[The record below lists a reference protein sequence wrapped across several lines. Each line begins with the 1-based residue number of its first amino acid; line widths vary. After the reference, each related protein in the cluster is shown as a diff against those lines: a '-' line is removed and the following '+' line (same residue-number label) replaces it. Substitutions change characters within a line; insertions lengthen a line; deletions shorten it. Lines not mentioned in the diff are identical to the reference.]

1 MCGGRGEGGT
11 NRWILGVGG
20 WGVVKL
26 NDVERE
32 EFGNSK
38 FACKKHIYLTTYCRL
53 NRENVG

>member
-1 MCGGRGEGGT
+1 MWVGGGGGT
-11 NRWILGVGG
+11 AWG
-20 WGVVKL
+20 WGEGVVKL

-38 FACKKHIYLTTYCRL
+38 FACKKHVYLTTYCRL